1 MKWFVDGSSAGFGV
15 NVAVRPSADTAT
27 APGIGILVACGNT
40 RKFAVVTVNG
50 STRLLNC
57 NWITL
62 LVGTPPAPLAGLTVV
77 TNGVDVSAAA
87 PVVKVKV
94 VGFESRFSTTSVI
107 LAVAEI

>member
-40 RKFAVVTVNG
+40 RKFTLVTVNG
-50 STRLLNC
+50 STRLLSC

-62 LVGTPPAPLAGLTVV
+62 LVGTPPAPLARLTIV
-77 TNGVDVSAAA
+77 TAGGVKSPPA
-87 PVVKVKV
+87 PVVRV
-94 VGFESRFSTTSVI
+94 VVDA
-107 LAVAEI
+107 AVSAVPLRSCTPVPA